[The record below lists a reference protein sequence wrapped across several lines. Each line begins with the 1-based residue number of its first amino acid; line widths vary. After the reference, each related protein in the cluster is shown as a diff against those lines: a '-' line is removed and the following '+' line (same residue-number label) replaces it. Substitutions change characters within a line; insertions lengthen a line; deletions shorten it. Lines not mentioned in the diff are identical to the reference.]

1 MRTFIIIAL
10 FSVFSVSAYGQRQR
24 PLNSGRIQQPTTQPN
39 EQQLEERKK
48 KMEKRREEY
57 IANFMKTLEADDF
70 QKQIIQQTLDS
81 YFEKKLA
88 LYKVN
93 YKHSVERDDA
103 IKQLD
108 ETHFKELKEL
118 ISESDMKRIKTLIA
132 GEFDDAEVK
141 KKEKKKKKKKR
152 RNKDKN

>member
-1 MRTFIIIAL
+1 MRTYIIIAL
-10 FSVFSVSAYGQRQR
+10 LSVFSISAYGQRQR

-39 EQQLEERKK
+39 EKQLEERKK
-48 KMEKRREEY
+48 KMEERRQEY

-81 YFEKKLA
+81 YFEKRLA
-88 LYKVN
+88 LYKVQ

-108 ETHFKELKEL
+108 QTHFAELKEL
-118 ISESDMKRIKTLIA
+118 ISENDMKRIEELIA
-132 GEFDDAEVK
+132 GEFDDSEVK
-141 KKEKKKKKKKR
+141 KKEKKKKRKKR
-152 RNKDKN
+152 KDKDKN